1 MKKSFQLK
9 AAKGLSILFISTAVY
24 CYWGTKGHIYE
35 LTFLS
40 NFSAGLFLMST
51 AVCLNHKRKVPEILC
66 LDFTML
72 LLLVFMVCAAFRHQ
86 FDFNGMFLFLHM
98 LNPIFLLI
106 YYFLFCNMNLVR
118 QSRKVLSVILMPL
131 FYLIFAV
138 IYGQNTGNCIYFFL
152 DVKTNGSLYC
162 ISVVLMLTVIQIVI
176 GYALF
181 YLNKLI
187 YRRWW

>member
-1 MKKSFQLK
+1 MMKRFSQLR
-9 AAKGLSILFISTAVY
+9 ATAVLAILFISTAVY
-24 CYWGTKGHIYE
+24 CYWGAASHIYE

-51 AVCLNHKRKVPEILC
+51 AVCEIHKRKVPEILY

-72 LLLVFMVCAAFRHQ
+72 LLLVFLVCAAFRHQ

-118 QSRKVLSVILMPL
+118 QSREVLSVILMPL

-138 IYGQNTGNCIYFFL
+138 IYGQSTGNFIYFFL
-152 DVKTNGSLYC
+152 DVRTNGSLYC

-187 YRRWW
+187 YRQ

>member
-9 AAKGLSILFISTAVY
+9 AAAGLSILFISTAVY
-24 CYWGTKGHIYE
+24 CYWGTTAHIYE

-40 NFSAGLFLMST
+40 NFSAGLFLMS
-51 AVCLNHKRKVPEILC
+51 AAFCQNYKRKMPEILY

-72 LLLVFMVCAAFRHQ
+72 LILVFLVCAVFRNQ

-98 LNPIFLLI
+98 LNPVFLLV

-118 QSRKVLSVILMPL
+118 ESRKVLSVILMPL

-138 IYGQNTGNCIYFFL
+138 IYGQSTGNCIYFFL
-152 DVKTNGSLYC
+152 DAQTNGSLYC

-187 YRRWW
+187 YRR